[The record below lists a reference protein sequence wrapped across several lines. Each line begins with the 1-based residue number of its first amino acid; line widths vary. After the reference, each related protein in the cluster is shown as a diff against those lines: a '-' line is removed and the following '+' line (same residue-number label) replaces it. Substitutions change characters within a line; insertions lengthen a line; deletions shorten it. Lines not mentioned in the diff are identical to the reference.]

1 MKRYWILFCGLL
13 VVLLLVFVAAMAL
26 EIPLLTD
33 PEPWMAERGCGTA
46 AIGVGLLLADIVLP
60 VPSSF
65 VMMAHGRL
73 FGPVLGTL
81 LSLVGNVGLTMLG
94 YGIGLAGRRRINRFV
109 PDDECA
115 RAEAMLGRWGL
126 TALILTRPLPL
137 LAESVA
143 IMAGASRMHPGKVML
158 AAIVGTL
165 PAAVLYALAG
175 AMASSMAS
183 GMLVFVLVVLLA
195 GLSILFTRKKV

>member
-1 MKRYWILFCGLL
+1 
-13 VVLLLVFVAAMAL
+13 
-26 EIPLLTD
+26 
-33 PEPWMAERGCGTA
+33 
-46 AIGVGLLLADIVLP
+46 
-60 VPSSF
+60 
-65 VMMAHGRL
+65 MAHGRL